1 MAAGHRQ
8 AGHRQAGHRQADD
21 AGGVWIITG
30 IVLGALLYAGIVLM
44 EVAGFTAVAPLVVIP
59 PVLLG
64 LIGANNLLGGG
75 RTHGRSPGRPVG
87 GGQAPLSSSGPN
99 GAVKPA
105 NGSRPR
111 PGPAA
116 EEPREPR

>member
-1 MAAGHRQ
+1 MGPR
-8 AGHRQAGHRQADD
+8 RRDD

-30 IVLGALLYAGIVLM
+30 IVLGVLLYGFIVLM
-44 EVAGFTAVAPLVVIP
+44 YVAGFTTVAPLVVIP
-59 PVLLG
+59 PVLVA
-64 LIGANNLLGGG
+64 LIAGNNLLGGG

-99 GAVKPA
+99 GPVKPGTGNPA
-105 NGSRPR
+105 R
-111 PGPAA
+111 PGPAG